1 MIVHVLTEIIGIFSC
16 LICAWLLN
24 SILESK
30 AREVKPDGFVIFWCI
45 YSFVVGAFLITTG

>member
-24 SILESK
+24 SILDSK
-30 AREVKPDGFVIFWCI
+30 TRKVKPDGFMIFWCI
-45 YSFVVGAFLITTG
+45 YSFVVGAFLIITG